1 MNQRDLEVCV
11 VGVVEADTQFD
22 GAHLA
27 RVGHLEPDVEG
38 LVVEDRK
45 GIVAGE
51 LAHDLRP
58 TLDRDVDTADR
69 TFAGPP
75 DLHGIAGQERLPAV
89 RRHDGEAPLHL
100 LDVDENGVEAGQ
112 AGVCDLG
119 PKALH
124 ARHLRG
130 PVEGAS
136 RGHHDA

>member
-1 MNQRDLEVCV
+1 
-11 VGVVEADTQFD
+11 
-22 GAHLA
+22 
-27 RVGHLEPDVEG
+27 
-38 LVVEDRK
+38 VVEDRK

-58 TLDRDVDTADR
+58 TLDRDVDAAYR

-75 DLHGIAGQERLPAV
+75 DLHRIAGQERLPAV
-89 RRHDGEAPLHL
+89 WRHDGEAPLHL
-100 LDVDENGVEAGQ
+100 FDIDEYGVEAGQ
-112 AGVCDLG
+112 AVICDLG